1 MWFVSEGTEDQVESA
16 SSIALATHYGVPLSI
31 VTVDATVQYY
41 RRLRTARELTSSKSW
56 TVDYRIVADESIT
69 DRIHGSATELSD
81 AANAV
86 AIGAFADIMILAL
99 ADEGVENSERVQVT
113 HTAPQKLVITASTAT
128 TTTTT
133 AEELPTTSDMEEYSE
148 ATGAILA
155 TIISVIIVLCALA
168 YCCVRYR
175 KSQQRAQEERQDI
188 VLSLDTPE
196 AGSGHAGSL
205 APPGPN
211 DATLSNLAP
220 VDGDGDHGEDDDVDD
235 GNADADDGDLSQMVS
250 L

>member
-1 MWFVSEGTEDQVESA
+1 VESA
-16 SSIALATHYGVPLSI
+16 SSIALATYHGVPLST

-41 RRLRTARELTSSKSW
+41 RRLRTARELISSKYW

-99 ADEGVENSERVQVT
+99 ADEGVEISERVQVI
-113 HTAPQKLVITASTAT
+113 HTAPQKLVITASTAA

-155 TIISVIIVLCALA
+155 TVISVIIVLCALA

-175 KSQQRAQEERQDI
+175 KSQQRTQEERQDI
-188 VLSLDTPE
+188 VLSLDIPE
-196 AGSGHAGSL
+196 AGSGHSGSL

-211 DATLSNLAP
+211 NASDEGNEN
-220 VDGDGDHGEDDDVDD
+220 VEEDD
-235 GNADADDGDLSQMVS
+235 NNDAHGVQSLSQMVS